1 MILLW
6 RDCGISVIAVWIPT
20 ILLWY
25 CCEIALVLLFSC
37 CGIPM
42 VAVGLPWGVLGY
54 CCGIDVGFMWN
65 SCGIDVESPETL
77 LEIAVIL
84 LR

>member
-1 MILLW
+1 
-6 RDCGISVIAVWIPT
+6 
-20 ILLWY
+20 
-25 CCEIALVLLFSC
+25 
-37 CGIPM
+37 M
-42 VAVGLPWGVLGY
+42 VAVGLPWGVPGY

-77 LEIAVIL
+77 LEIALIL

>member
-1 MILLW
+1 
-6 RDCGISVIAVWIPT
+6 
-20 ILLWY
+20 
-25 CCEIALVLLFSC
+25 
-37 CGIPM
+37 M

-65 SCGIDVESPETL
+65 SRGIEVESPETL
-77 LEIAVIL
+77 LEIALIL